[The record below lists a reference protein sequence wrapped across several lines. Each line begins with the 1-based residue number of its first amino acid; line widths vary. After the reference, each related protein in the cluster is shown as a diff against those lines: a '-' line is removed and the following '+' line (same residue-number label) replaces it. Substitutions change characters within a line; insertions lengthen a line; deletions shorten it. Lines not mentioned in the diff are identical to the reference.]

1 MVWEQHGRNEP
12 LDARA
17 YALAG
22 IYILFGERLRAL
34 EEEAEEGA
42 VVQYGWVDFW
52 DECVAQLAEK

>member
-22 IYILFGERLRAL
+22 LYIIYGERWK
-34 EEEAEEGA
+34 EM
-42 VVQYGWVDFW
+42 Q
-52 DECVAQLAEK
+52 